1 MEKRF
6 AAGLLSLLLGVGCGA
21 GLEEPADAVEGAAR
35 VEAAALGTTVRLAPT
50 DDAHVEQA
58 SPAAHFGTSPRLR
71 ADLNPAAES
80 YLRFDLSA
88 VSGTLARATLRLYV
102 GDGTADGPRV
112 STADA
117 AWRESTVTWNN
128 RPAAL
133 TTLTDLGAV
142 PAGAWLEVDV
152 TSAVRPGAVVAFKLA
167 PTSSDGLEASTK
179 EASTNRPEL
188 VLVLGEA
195 QPPPG
200 SCTEDVS
207 VHQVDVEPFQD
218 TYVNADAPTVNYGF
232 ADAMVSDGSPRQE
245 AYLSFRVE
253 PRPGYRVKSAWLRLN
268 ATDATTNGPKVY
280 RVGAFSE
287 HTVTYATRPA
297 TTSAALSDVGAIAAY
312 SFVQYDVSAAV
323 SEGEVHF
330 GLLPDSTDGVRFT
343 TSERSYASV
352 SLRVT
357 YEATYCARRTP
368 GGATAWV
375 RQYGG
380 AGYEGGSGIAFAP
393 GGEFYLVGYGGDNP
407 WGEFGGQAVIGAAL
421 VKYAADGTHLW
432 TRALGDVD
440 PHEVVVTGEGNVF
453 VVGGYADAPD
463 MGTGPLPDA
472 GPRAM
477 GMFVAKYGASGALAW
492 VRGFVPTFS
501 MYEET
506 YLHPYAIATDANG
519 SILIT
524 GSLLGDVN
532 LDGGTLRGGS
542 IDEYQ
547 MMRPT
552 LFVMSLRWD
561 GAYQWSRDVD
571 VSMSHGVSLATDGA
585 GNVWLGGS
593 SRNGMDFGGGPI
605 AARLDEPFVAR
616 FGADGRLQ
624 WVRVVSGAGGGVTGI
639 AVPRTADADAFITGV
654 WSGDFRFAGVERSHP
669 SPRGYLG
676 RISAS
681 GTERWAR
688 QVGNAY
694 ETHAL
699 ELDAQGNAVVLGMA
713 KGETDFGT
721 GPLGREGFEWLPFV
735 ATYSPTGEP
744 RWARVFDPNDG
755 LIPAMAVYGLQPLV
769 LMPISGTV
777 FIDRVEWRTRGQY
790 DNLLIR
796 LSP

>member
-1 MEKRF
+1 MGKRF
-6 AAGLLSLLLGVGCGA
+6 AAGLLFLLLGVGCGA
-21 GLEEPADAVEGAAR
+21 GLEEPADAVEGTAR
-35 VEAAALGTTVRLAPT
+35 EALGTTVRLAPT

-58 SPAAHFGTSPRLR
+58 TPAASFGTSPRLR

-112 STADA
+112 STANA
-117 AWRESTVTWNN
+117 AWRESTLTWNN

-133 TTLTDLGAV
+133 ATLTDLGAV

-167 PTSSDGLEASTK
+167 PTSGDGLESSAK
-179 EASTNRPEL
+179 EATTNRPEL

-200 SCTEDVS
+200 SCTEDLS
-207 VHQVDVEPFQD
+207 VYQVDVEPFQD
-218 TYVNADAPTVNYGF
+218 TYVNADAPTVNYGY

-253 PRPGYRVKSAWLRLN
+253 PRPGYRVKSAWLRMN

-323 SEGEVHF
+323 SEGELHF
-330 GLLPDSTDGVRFT
+330 GLLPDSTDGVRFRT
-343 TSERSYASV
+343 RELSYESTL
-352 SLRVT
+352 LRVT

-380 AGYEGGSGIAFAP
+380 TGGEAGSALAFAP
-393 GGEFYLVGYGGDNP
+393 GGEFYLVDYGYNP
-407 WGEFGGQAVIGAAL
+407 SGEFGGQPVTGAAL

-432 TRALGDVD
+432 TRALGDVH
-440 PHEVVVTGEGNVF
+440 PREVVVTGVGNVF
-453 VVGGYADAPD
+453 VVGRYPNAPD
-463 MGTGPLPDA
+463 LGTGPLPDA
-472 GPRAM
+472 GPRAA

-492 VRGFVPTFS
+492 ARGFVPTS
-501 MYEET
+501 STYDEDT
-506 YLHPYAIATDANG
+506 YLYPNAIATDANG

-532 LDGGTLRGGS
+532 LGGGTLSGGG

-547 MMRPT
+547 TLTST
-552 LFVMSLRWD
+552 LFVVSLRWD
-561 GAYQWSRDVD
+561 GAHQWSREVD
-571 VSMSHGVSLATDGA
+571 VPMYYGASLATDGA

-605 AARLDEPFVAR
+605 AARLHEPFVAR
-616 FGADGRLQ
+616 FGADGRAQ
-624 WVRVVSGAGGGVTGI
+624 WVRVVSGASGGVTGI
-639 AVPRTADADAFITGV
+639 AVPRTADADAFITGA
-654 WSGDFRFAGVERSHP
+654 WYGDFRFAGVERSHP
-669 SPRGYLG
+669 YPTGYLG

-694 ETHAL
+694 EMNAL
-699 ELDAQGNAVVLGMA
+699 ELDAQGNAVVQGTAM
-713 KGETDFGT
+713 GETDFGT
-721 GPLGREGFEWLPFV
+721 GPLGRAELEWMPFV

-744 RWARVFDPNDG
+744 RWARVFDPNG
-755 LIPAMAVYGLQPLV
+755 RWITAMAVYGMQPLV

-777 FIDRVEWRTRGQY
+777 FIDRVERRTRGQY